1 MARTSSKAHQNQG
14 QLKGDSGG
22 PQHCS
27 AVQGG
32 WTKGQETHAALGCSA
47 TWLEQSSTHGRRL
60 QQKHALASTEQHP
73 PAAGG
78 RPGGLAC
85 EPEDTATASWRQART
100 AKLMLP

>member
-47 TWLEQSSTHGRRL
+47 TWPPPSSTLLLRGAGR
-60 QQKHALASTEQHP
+60 
-73 PAAGG
+73 
-78 RPGGLAC
+78 GGLRVSQRTQPLPAG
-85 EPEDTATASWRQART
+85 DRQE
-100 AKLMLP
+100 LQS